1 MRSARSAAALPEV
14 TAAEAAWLRALA
26 LPLEI
31 ESPLEPDT
39 RAGGGG
45 GEPEEDRAALSLE
58 CPVALWP
65 RFEAA
70 FGAGVGAELRAL
82 SQAAP
87 LDLRVNLLKGT
98 RQEALAALRAAGF
111 AAAPTPYSPTGIRL
125 AQRSGTIKLGQ
136 LPGLLE
142 GLIEPQDEGSQLIA
156 HLLGAQPGELVADY
170 CAGAGGKTL
179 ALAASM
185 GNRGRLWAMDID
197 ERRLASGAP
206 RCAKAGVDNVQRHTI
221 EVGKDQWLKRRKR
234 SFDRVL
240 VDAPCSGVGA
250 WRRNPDAR
258 WLRRTRPLEE
268 LLPVQ
273 AEVLRRAATLA
284 RPGGTLVY
292 ATCSLLPD
300 ENERQVNAFLA
311 SEEGAEFAPVP
322 PAELAG
328 FSDLADLAT
337 AAPLL
342 DAQGFMRLTPARHGC
357 DGFFAAA
364 LRRREGGWSGKAGA
378 RGGSKGRRRTK

>member
-1 MRSARSAAALPEV
+1 MVV
-14 TAAEAAWLRALA
+14 TAQ
-26 LPLEI
+26 
-31 ESPLEPDT
+31 
-39 RAGGGG
+39 
-45 GEPEEDRAALSLE
+45 
-58 CPVALWP
+58 
-65 RFEAA
+65 
-70 FGAGVGAELRAL
+70 VGAELRAL
-82 SQAAP
+82 SEAAP

-111 AAAPTPYSPTGIRL
+111 AAAPTPYSPIGIRL
-125 AQRSGTIKLGQ
+125 AQRSGTIELGQ

-142 GLIEPQDEGSQLIA
+142 VRARVRVRVRVRANPSPNPNPNPDQGRVEPQDEGSQLIA
-156 HLLGAQPGELVADY
+156 LLLGARPGELVADY

-179 ALAASM
+179 ALAAAM

-206 RCAKAGVDNVQRHTI
+206 RCAKAGSLRTPDSGAHQPLVATHSRVPTAQAGVDNVQRHTI
-221 EVGKDQWLKRRKR
+221 QAGKDQWLKRRKR

-258 WLRRTRPLEE
+258 WLRRTRSLDE

-273 AEVLRRAATLA
+273 AAVLRRAATLA

-300 ENERQVNAFLA
+300 ENERQVR
-311 SEEGAEFAPVP
+311 VQH
-322 PAELAG
+322 
-328 FSDLADLAT
+328 
-337 AAPLL
+337 AAP
-342 DAQGFMRLTPARHGC
+342 
-357 DGFFAAA
+357 
-364 LRRREGGWSGKAGA
+364 GA
-378 RGGSKGRRRTK
+378 